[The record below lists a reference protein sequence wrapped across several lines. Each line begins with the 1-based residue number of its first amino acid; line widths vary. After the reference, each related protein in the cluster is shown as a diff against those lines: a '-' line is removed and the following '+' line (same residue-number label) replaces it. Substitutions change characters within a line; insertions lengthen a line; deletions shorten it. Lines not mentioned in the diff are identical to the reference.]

1 MKCTCYI
8 GETESLG
15 EPILRK
21 CNLCS
26 AASDMLDACREAVGT
41 LRGPFDAPRYRE
53 TEKILQAA
61 VKLAEEG
68 L

>member
-26 AASDMLDACREAVGT
+26 AASAMLDACRFAFISIDISVNPVG
-41 LRGPFDAPRYRE
+41 A
-53 TEKILQAA
+53 EKLKAA
-61 VKLAEEG
+61 IKLAEEG